1 MFGDDGGLGVISVWE
16 WFWDLCFA
24 LAVGLV

>member
-1 MFGDDGGLGVISVWE
+1 MFGDDGGLGMISVWE
-16 WFWDLCFA
+16 WFLDLCFT